1 MSIVYIQLSY
11 RQVIDHGAAGSFEK
25 NVFNDSYCEFLL
37 QAQRY
42 NKDNQFTS
50 FREITE
56 HDPKANSLHYKVGFA
71 IGLYVQELGR
81 HIPGLYDTQQMV
93 NILFAEHQFA
103 IIASDV
109 NDKRQHVV
117 ALTYTTGAIAFL
129 GTVGD
134 CLILSFDDPA
144 AQAPGTWMRT
154 FLLKM
159 QPGLTISGYLPSE
172 ALPATLQVPAS
183 QTHTFTI

>member
-1 MSIVYIQLSY
+1 MSTTLIKLSY
-11 RQVIDHGAAGSFEK
+11 RQVIDRNSTGTFEK
-25 NVFNDSYCEFLL
+25 KVFDDSYSEFLL

-81 HIPGLYDTQQMV
+81 EIPGLWDVQHT
-93 NILFAEHQFA
+93 IAIPFTTHQLE
-103 IIASDV
+103 IVASDV
-109 NDKRQHVV
+109 TDKRQHVV
-117 ALTYTTGAIAFL
+117 AITYTTDAITFIGNA
-129 GTVGD
+129 GEYM
-134 CLILSFDDPA
+134 ILSFDDPA
-144 AQAPGTWMRT
+144 KHVSATWMNT

-159 QPGLTISGYLPSE
+159 QPGLTISGYC
-172 ALPATLQVPAS
+172 TLQPTLS
-183 QTHTFTI
+183 Y